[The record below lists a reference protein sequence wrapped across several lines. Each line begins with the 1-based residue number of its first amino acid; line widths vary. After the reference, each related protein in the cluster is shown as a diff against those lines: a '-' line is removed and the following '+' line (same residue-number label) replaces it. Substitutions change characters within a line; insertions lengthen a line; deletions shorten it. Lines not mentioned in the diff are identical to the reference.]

1 MTPSPAKPETKP
13 VEITV
18 RGVIL
23 GILITL
29 VFTASQVYMGL
40 KVGLT
45 FATSIPAAVISMA
58 LLRAFKSATIQENN
72 IVQTIASSAGTL
84 SSVVFTLPGL
94 LILGWWS
101 KLPFTSTF
109 FACAIG
115 GVLGVMYTMPL
126 RRALVTHSDLPYPE
140 GTAAAEV
147 LKVGTS
153 SREGAAEGSAGLW
166 AVILGG
172 ITSAIYA
179 GAAVST
185 FMAAEI
191 AKFFKF
197 GKAGGAT
204 GMAGSS
210 SLALVGAGH
219 LMGIIV
225 GIAMA
230 AGLFIAWG
238 LLMPFFTQWQL
249 HSFLPFH
256 VTAANPDPALSAAEY
271 TGKIRGTNVRY
282 VGAGV
287 IGVAA
292 LWAIGKLILP
302 VWGGLVSALEA
313 QRKRKEG
320 VLDLPRSEHDMPLWV
335 VGLVV
340 VLSMVPAGWLLS
352 DFLGS
357 GSVLAS
363 IGTPLVVAGVAYIII
378 AGLLAAA
385 VCGYMAGLI
394 GASNS
399 PVSGVAILTVLG
411 FAIIAG
417 LIGHQLTGDNVEQA
431 LVAFCMM
438 VTTVVLAVAVIG
450 NDNLQDLKTG
460 QLVDATPWKQQVAL
474 IIGVLAGA
482 AVIPWTLNM
491 LHDVY
496 GFLGEPATHHALKP
510 DAALEAPQ
518 AGLIST
524 LAKGAIGGQLPLP
537 FLELGAVIGV
547 ILVIIDE
554 TLRKVTKG
562 RLALPPLGVGLAV
575 YLPPSVT
582 SPVVVGAIAG
592 WIFEKA
598 IARSKG
604 RDIATRLST
613 LVASGFIVG
622 ESLLNVVYATLVS
635 GTQDPDIISRH
646 VVPLAKLFSEDV
658 SIVVALVAA
667 LAIVIALYIWAAR
680 QGRKIEDDA

>member
-1 MTPSPAKPETKP
+1 MSQPDKNPT
-13 VEITV
+13 EITV
-18 RGVIL
+18 RGILL
-23 GILITL
+23 GIFITL
-29 VFTASQVYMGL
+29 LFTASQVYMGL

-58 LLRAFKSATIQENN
+58 LLRAFKTATIQENN

-101 KLPFTSTF
+101 HLPFLTTF
-109 FACAIG
+109 MACTVG

-126 RRALVTHSDLPYPE
+126 RRALVTNSDLPYPE

-172 ITSAIYA
+172 ISSAIYA
-179 GAAVST
+179 AAAVST
-185 FMAAEI
+185 WMAGEI
-191 AKFFKF
+191 SKYFKF

-210 SLALVGAGH
+210 SLALIGAGH
-219 LMGIIV
+219 LMGITV
-225 GIAMA
+225 GVAMGT
-230 AGLFIAWG
+230 GLFIAWG
-238 LLMPFFTQWQL
+238 LLMPFLTQFVFDA
-249 HSFLPFH
+249 SLPFH
-256 VTAANPDPALSAAEY
+256 IATAHPDPAQSAAAY
-271 TGKIRGTNVRY
+271 TGAIRGTQVRFI
-282 VGAGV
+282 GAGV

-292 LWAIGKLILP
+292 LWAIGKLVVP
-302 VWGGLVSALEA
+302 VWGGLMSALEA

-320 VLDLPRSEHDMPLWV
+320 TLDLPRSEHDMPVWI

-340 VLSMVPAGWLLS
+340 LLSTIPAAWLLA
-352 DFLGS
+352 DFMGKGS
-357 GSVLAS
+357 ALAA
-363 IGTPLVVAGVAYIII
+363 IGTPLIIAGIAYIII

-399 PVSGVAILTVLG
+399 PVSGVAILAVLG

-417 LIGHQLTGDNVEQA
+417 LIGHSMTGDNVQQA
-431 LVAFCMM
+431 LVAYCMM

-460 QLVDATPWKQQVAL
+460 QLVDATPWKQQLAL

-524 LAKGAIGGQLPLP
+524 LAKGAIGGKLPTAYL
-537 FLELGAVIGV
+537 LVGAVIGC
-547 ILVIIDE
+547 ILVAIDE
-554 TLRKVTKG
+554 TLRKVSKG
-562 RLALPPLGVGLAV
+562 KFALPPLGVGLAV
-575 YLPPSVT
+575 YLPPAVT
-582 SPVVVGAIAG
+582 SPVVVGAVFG
-592 WIFEKA
+592 WIFEKM

-604 RDIATRLST
+604 REIASRLAT

-622 ESLLNVVYATLVS
+622 ESLLNVVYASLVS
-635 GTQDPDIISRH
+635 LTQDPN
-646 VVPLAKLFSEDV
+646 VVSKYVKPLSEGPGM
-658 SIVVALVAA
+658 IVALVAA
-667 LAIVIALYIWAAR
+667 LAIVIFLYIWCAGQAK
-680 QGRKIEDDA
+680 KIEDEA

>member
-1 MTPSPAKPETKP
+1 MSQPDKTPT
-13 VEITV
+13 EITL
-18 RGVIL
+18 RGILL

-29 VFTASQVYMGL
+29 LFTASQVYMGL
-40 KVGLT
+40 RVGLT

-58 LLRAFKSATIQENN
+58 LLRFFKTATIQENN

-94 LILGWWS
+94 FILGWWA
-101 KLPFTSTF
+101 KLPFLTTF
-109 FACAIG
+109 FACTIG

-126 RRALVTHSDLPYPE
+126 RRALVTNSDLPYPE

-147 LKVGTS
+147 LKVGTT
-153 SREGAAEGSAGLW
+153 SREGAAEGAAGLW

-172 ITSAIYA
+172 VTSAIYA

-185 FMAAEI
+185 WMAGEI
-191 AKFFKF
+191 SKYFKF
-197 GKAGGAT
+197 GKGAGAT

-210 SLALVGAGH
+210 SLALIGAGH
-219 LMGIIV
+219 LMGITV
-225 GIAMA
+225 GIAMF
-230 AGLFIAWG
+230 AGLAIAWAF
-238 LLMPFFTQWQL
+238 LMPILTTYQIDTFWPL
-249 HSFLPFH
+249 H
-256 VTAANPDPALSAAEY
+256 LSAAHPDPSLSAADY
-271 TGKIRGTNVRY
+271 TGTIRGTQVRFI
-282 VGAGV
+282 GAGV

-292 LWAIGKLILP
+292 LWAIGKLIVP
-302 VWGGLVSALEA
+302 VWGGLMSALEA
-313 QRKRKEG
+313 QRKRKSGEI
-320 VLDLPRSEHDMPLWV
+320 DLPRSEHDLPVWI

-340 VLSMVPAGWLLS
+340 VLSIIPAAWLLA
-352 DFLGS
+352 DFMGKGS
-357 GSVLAS
+357 AIAA
-363 IGTPLVVAGVAYIII
+363 IGTPLIVAGVAYIII

-399 PVSGVAILTVLG
+399 PVSGVAILAVLG
-411 FAIIAG
+411 VAIVVG
-417 LIGHQLTGDNVEQA
+417 LIARNLTGDNVQQA

-496 GFLGEPATHHALKP
+496 GFLGEPATHHALQPGKP
-510 DAALEAPQ
+510 LEAPQ

-524 LAKGAIGGQLPLP
+524 LAKGAIGGKLPVGYLAI
-537 FLELGAVIGV
+537 GAVIGA
-547 ILVIIDE
+547 ILVAIDE
-554 TLRKVTKG
+554 TLRAMSKG
-562 RLALPPLGVGLAV
+562 RLALPPLGAGLSI
-575 YLPPSVT
+575 YLPPAVT
-582 SPVVVGAIAG
+582 SPVVVGAVFG

-604 RDIATRLST
+604 REIAARLST

-622 ESLLNVVYATLVS
+622 ESLLNVVYASLVS
-635 GTQDPDIISRH
+635 ATRKPEIISQF
-646 VVPLAKLFSEDV
+646 VKPLTEPVGMA
-658 SIVVALVAA
+658 VALVAA
-667 LAIVIALYIWAAR
+667 LVITIALYMWCAGQAK
-680 QGRKIEDDA
+680 KIEDEA